1 MPQENDLF
9 LAKKRAEELNA
20 RVNVLSAARRG
31 LGRGISRP
39 PGPVGAPAQSLQSP
53 PPKATTSATTAALEQ
68 HDTTKCDLCGMFP
81 ILGPCYTKRDNT
93 DFDACKN
100 CFIQHI
106 DKADWSLYMRVKR
119 PNASAGPSQ
128 PASASASAG
137 PSQPASASAG
147 SVADDMLGVDPDQGG
162 DSTSGTHAEANHGS
176 GSKRSAEVREGTQV
190 ASKLPRPAPE
200 LSELSLLR
208 LTDSGSDAGSE
219 PESSRP
225 GGAVSNDRGRTLHI
239 HDDTFTLRLSAIHER
254 VRASDGKWYYYD
266 IYWPHGTSCRCLL
279 FTSTSITCAG
289 GTKTG
294 FVRFPT
300 EDRPTKEECGA
311 DVARFT
317 AALREQL
324 GAFRRNSTPVR
335 ARAMAFLADTI
346 GPY

>member
-1 MPQENDLF
+1 VPQENELF

-20 RVNVLSAARRG
+20 RVNVLSATRRV
-31 LGRGISRP
+31 LGRGNPRL

-68 HDTTKCDLCGMFP
+68 HDTTKCDLCGMYP
-81 ILGPCYTKRDNT
+81 IRGPRYTKRDDS
-93 DFDACKN
+93 DFDACEN
-100 CFIQHI
+100 CFNQRI
-106 DKADWSLYMRVKR
+106 DKADRSLYVRVKP

-128 PASASASAG
+128 PSASASVR

-147 SVADDMLGVDPDQGG
+147 SVADDMPGVDPDQGS
-162 DSTSGTHAEANHGS
+162 DSTSGTHAEAEHGS
-176 GSKRSAEVREGTQV
+176 GSKRSAEVREGAQV

-225 GGAVSNDRGRTLHI
+225 GEAVSNVRGRTLHI
-239 HDDTFTLRLSAIHER
+239 HDDTFRLRLSAIHER
-254 VRASDGKWYYYD
+254 VRASDGTWYYYD
-266 IYWPHGTSCRCLL
+266 IYWPHGTSSLL
-279 FTSTSITCAG
+279 FTSASITCAG

>member
-1 MPQENDLF
+1 MY
-9 LAKKRAEELNA
+9 
-20 RVNVLSAARRG
+20 
-31 LGRGISRP
+31 
-39 PGPVGAPAQSLQSP
+39 
-53 PPKATTSATTAALEQ
+53 
-68 HDTTKCDLCGMFP
+68 P
-81 ILGPCYTKRDNT
+81 IRGPCYTKRDNT

-100 CFIQHI
+100 CFFQHI
-106 DKADWSLYMRVKR
+106 DEADRSLYVRVKR
-119 PNASAGPSQ
+119 PNASAGPSQPASASASAGPSQ

-147 SVADDMLGVDPDQGG
+147 SVADDMLGVDPDQGSG
-162 DSTSGTHAEANHGS
+162 DSTSGTHAEADHGS
-176 GSKRSAEVREGTQV
+176 GSKRSAEVREGAQV

-300 EDRPTKEECGA
+300 ADRPTKEECGA

-335 ARAMAFLADTI
+335 ARAMAFLPDTI